1 MKSFKTWLE
10 NQNHPLFGKKLGISP
25 VHSGI
30 EKLLRGLRAGG
41 PQDGLVGLYVFSSH
55 FGLDQEEVQSL
66 FKLGVIIRDEGVF
79 GINIPKL
86 QSLQTQLS
94 PGQSA
99 KIGTPSPPVPPPV
112 PGTM

>member
-1 MKSFKTWLE
+1 MWLE
-10 NQNHPLFGKKLGISP
+10 NQSEVALHPLSGKKLGGSP
-25 VHSGI
+25 VHSGL
-30 EKLLRGLRAGG
+30 EKLIRGLRAGEL
-41 PQDGLVGLYVFSSH
+41 QNGLVGLYVFSSR
-55 FGLDQEEVQSL
+55 FGLDQDEIQSL
-66 FKLGVIIRDEGVF
+66 FKLGVIIRDEGAF